1 MHKWVCTLI
10 LFVLNQDYVPPK
22 HNLTLTTDVVYLDY
36 EWSWNLY
43 LERYLTAMADFDFKN
58 TFFGP
63 IFGKVLACRFI
74 YVSLTHSCKPLSDIL
89 TFEPLP
95 VVTLKPY
102 I

>member
-43 LERYLTAMADFDFKN
+43 LERYLTAMADLDFNKTVVQQRQTHFWKGLSLRVHLCKFD
-58 TFFGP
+58 TF
-63 IFGKVLACRFI
+63 L
-74 YVSLTHSCKPLSDIL
+74 
-89 TFEPLP
+89 
-95 VVTLKPY
+95 
-102 I
+102 